1 MFFVHLRGPR
11 RRRAAQASLE
21 EARKALEA
29 AHAEARGRGGVA
41 LQGGCGRGGVSE
53 RPCGFL
59 LGEALACELAVGFVG
74 LNTH

>member
-53 RPCGFL
+53 RPGGFL